1 MNVEAKQIRKF
12 VSKTFGILV
21 FAVLVAAPFI
31 VVWPINNHYNRYEEI
46 AKEYECYPI
55 EQCKFDF
62 NGDGKFDSFSVIN
75 EPTNAERYNYR
86 LKIHVENGELQ
97 QEIINLSYDSTDNT
111 LRTHLAPFEEKGVKK
126 LVVYDTI
133 NPVQFFVWNGSELA
147 AQQKRSLLERDIW
160 NAMSLEDDTGGR
172 WTKFGLELTLL
183 VFFGLYYFVLVVGL
197 ALSLHLQKKL
207 TKTQTYQ

>member
-1 MNVEAKQIRKF
+1 VKPAQTRKF

-21 FAVLVAAPFI
+21 FVVLVVAPFF
-31 VVWPINNHYNRYEEI
+31 VVGPINNHYNRYEEI

-55 EQCKFDF
+55 EKCKFDF
-62 NGDGKFDSFSVIN
+62 NGDGKFDSFSVVN

-86 LKIHVENGELQ
+86 LKIYVENGGLPR
-97 QEIINLSYDSTDNT
+97 EIINLRYDSTDNT
-111 LRTHLAPFEEKGVKK
+111 FRTHLAPFEESGIKK

-147 AQQKRSLLERDIW
+147 VQQERSLLERDIW

-172 WTKFGLELTLL
+172 WTKFGLEITLIA
-183 VFFGLYYFVLVVGL
+183 FFGLYYFVLVAGTVL
-197 ALSLHLQKKL
+197 YIHLQRKL